1 LDVVVLKR
9 MYGMVVKMA
18 PPKKEL
24 MEYGD
29 LLTNFFGCDKKGK
42 DVLDAVDNYSWEM
55 LD

>member
-24 MEYGD
+24 MEYED

-42 DVLDAVDNYSWEM
+42 DVLEAVDNYSW
-55 LD
+55 